1 MPGNLADFNVSESIG
16 PDELRSDKT
25 PNYRCSG
32 AAITA
37 RINDYRRG
45 YPFSHGVISTL
56 MPKAIVLIAR
66 NSPLGSFFFLD
77 HHHPVS
83 ERLQTWTRRDA
94 QKFQ

>member
-37 RINDYRRG
+37 RINDYMSG
-45 YPFSHGVISTL
+45 IEVGWLFYHT
-56 MPKAIVLIAR
+56 AR
-66 NSPLGSFFFLD
+66 YGRAS
-77 HHHPVS
+77 
-83 ERLQTWTRRDA
+83 
-94 QKFQ
+94 